1 MAVTVLGIDCP
12 PVIGS
17 AAAIQPHAQA
27 RLDLRVPPGMDPVE
41 AQDALVAHL
50 EAAAPWGCGSRSSG
64 RPPADGASGTPTPSS
79 APRRDPPARQGHRP
93 VAWRALHLS

>member
-41 AQDALVAHL
+41 AQDALVATWRRPRRGGAGRGRAGGLRLTAHPALQLHRAHL
-50 EAAAPWGCGSRSSG
+50 
-64 RPPADGASGTPTPSS
+64 
-79 APRRDPPARQGHRP
+79 RRDPPARQGHRP